1 MNNAL
6 SRKICLAVTGAALIA
21 LGIFCICRPGA
32 TIVSI
37 ATIIGVLVLVS
48 GIATLFY
55 WAGVRAFF
63 PQSGAT
69 FLSGVLQVV
78 LGILFLNNK
87 FIVAEALPI
96 IFAFWMLMEGINL
109 AVRALDYKKVG
120 FGLWW
125 LQLAFGIAA
134 AVLGF
139 ASLRAPLSTGGST
152 LSVLIG
158 IGLILMGMTYLV
170 GLAGVS
176 RFQRRLSSNP
186 WIDEQ

>member
-1 MNNAL
+1 MNHST
-6 SRKICLAVTGAALIA
+6 SRKICLGITGAAFIA

-32 TIVSI
+32 TVLSI
-37 ATIIGVLVLVS
+37 ATLAGILTLVS

-69 FLSGVLQVV
+69 FLSGVLQVL
-78 LGILFLNNK
+78 LGILLLSNK
-87 FIVAEALPI
+87 FLVAEALPI

-109 AVRALDYKKVG
+109 AVRALDYRRVG
-120 FGLWW
+120 FPVWW
-125 LQLAFGIAA
+125 LQLCFGIGAA
-134 AVLGF
+134 LLGL
-139 ASLRAPLSTGGST
+139 ASLREPLSVGGGT
-152 LSVLIG
+152 LSATIG
-158 IGLILMGMTYLV
+158 IGLILIGVTYLV

-176 RFQRRLSSNP
+176 RFQRRLAADP